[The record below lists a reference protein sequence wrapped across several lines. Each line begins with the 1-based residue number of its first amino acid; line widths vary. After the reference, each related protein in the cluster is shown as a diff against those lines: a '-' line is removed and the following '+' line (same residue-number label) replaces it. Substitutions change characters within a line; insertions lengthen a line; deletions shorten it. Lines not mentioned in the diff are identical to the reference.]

1 MGSEDFSGVVAED
14 VRDENGT
21 FTVSLFL
28 SQRSNLY
35 VSTKSLLVR
44 AGLLCT
50 VGKETSNK
58 AKVVL
63 LLKLIRIH
71 SSLAF

>member
-1 MGSEDFSGVVAED
+1 MGSEDFGGVVAED
-14 VRDENGT
+14 VCDENGA
-21 FTVSLFL
+21 FTVPLFL

-50 VGKETSNK
+50 VGTKTWNK
-58 AKVVL
+58 AKVVPRL
-63 LLKLIRIH
+63 TQIRIH
-71 SSLAF
+71 SNLAF